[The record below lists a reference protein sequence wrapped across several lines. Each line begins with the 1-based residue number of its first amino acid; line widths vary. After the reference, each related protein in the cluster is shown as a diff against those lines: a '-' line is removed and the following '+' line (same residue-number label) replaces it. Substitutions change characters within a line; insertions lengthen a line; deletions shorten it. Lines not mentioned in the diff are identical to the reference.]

1 MYELVMTL
9 NEPVED
15 ILTLQQGDSP
25 VLQVTLYD
33 WDGSAWDDGYTATL
47 IVGRNAVDGTE
58 WDIAESA
65 CVPFVENVFCF
76 ELDEITNT
84 IGNYVARV
92 HVHITDEAT
101 PLATPEDL
109 AYSFLSFKMEVI

>member
-9 NEPVED
+9 NEPVEE

-25 VLQVTLYD
+25 VLKVTLYD

-47 IVGRNAVDGTE
+47 IVGRNAVDATE

-65 CVPFVENVFCF
+65 GVPFAENVFYF
-76 ELDEITNT
+76 ELDTITNT

-92 HVHITDEAT
+92 HVHISDEAT

-109 AYSFLSFKMEVI
+109 AYSFLPFQMEVI

>member
-9 NEPVED
+9 NEPVEE

-25 VLQVTLYD
+25 VLKVTLFD
-33 WDGSAWDDGYTATL
+33 WDGSAWDAGYDAFL
-47 IVGRNAVDGTE
+47 IVGRNAVDDGE
-58 WDIAESA
+58 WDIAESDG
-65 CVPFVENVFCF
+65 VPFAENVFYF

-92 HVHITDEAT
+92 YVHVTAEAT

-109 AYSFLSFKMEVI
+109 AYSFLPFQMKVI